1 MAQTQTETLD
11 LTVPQAAE
19 RLAMTPDGVYKLIQ
33 RGKLEAVRFSARKTR
48 VSQKA
53 LDAYIAQH
61 QAAVQQFRDRA
72 PTGDS
77 RVLRERFLEQT
88 GQTPEQWLAAWK
100 RDEIADTAE
109 NGQLLVR
116 AVALRE
122 GIAASGTSEMAEEV
136 RQLDERARAAGV
148 TEEQAVAAFADDGD
162 TAT

>member
-1 MAQTQTETLD
+1 MAQTRTQTVN
-11 LTVPQAAE
+11 LTVPQVGE
-19 RLAMTPDGVYKLIQ
+19 RLGMTPDGVYKLIQ
-33 RGKLEAVRFSARKTR
+33 RGKLDAVRFSARKTR
-48 VSQKA
+48 VSQEA

-61 QAAVQQFRDRA
+61 QATVQRFRDRT
-72 PTGDS
+72 PTGDP

-122 GIAASGTSEMAEEV
+122 DPGPAA
-136 RQLDERARAAGV
+136 LAA
-148 TEEQAVAAFADDGD
+148 T
-162 TAT
+162 

>member
-1 MAQTQTETLD
+1 MSMAQTQTEILD

-33 RGKLEAVRFSARKTR
+33 RGKLDAVRVSARKTR
-48 VSQKA
+48 ISQKT

-61 QAAVQQFRDRA
+61 QASVQQLRDRV

-77 RVLRERFLEQT
+77 SVLRERFRGQT

-136 RQLDERARAAGV
+136 ASSMSAPGPRG
-148 TEEQAVAAFADDGD
+148 
-162 TAT
+162 